1 MKGNSLK
8 TRTFVTPVQEINR
21 SETNH
26 VNDNEI
32 IEIMSNIDHDTP
44 LSSNDI
50 LDIKKCTYCALN
62 TR

>member
-1 MKGNSLK
+1 MKTS
-8 TRTFVTPVQEINR
+8 TFATPVQEINR

-32 IEIMSNIDHDTP
+32 IEIMSDIDHDTL

-50 LDIKKCTYCALN
+50 LEIQNEYTTL
-62 TR
+62 